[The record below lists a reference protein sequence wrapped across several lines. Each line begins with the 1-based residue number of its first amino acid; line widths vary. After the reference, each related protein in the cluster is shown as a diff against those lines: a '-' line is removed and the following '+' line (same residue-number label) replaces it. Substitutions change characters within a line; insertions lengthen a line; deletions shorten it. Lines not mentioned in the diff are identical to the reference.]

1 MVDHDVGG
9 LESKGKVHV
18 QSKINPP
25 KSLNLLGGGGRFPGG
40 SVVKNSPTSAGDM
53 GSIPGPGR
61 SHVARSN

>member
-25 KSLNLLGGGGRFPGG
+25 KSLNLLGGGGGA
-40 SVVKNSPTSAGDM
+40 SL
-53 GSIPGPGR
+53 
-61 SHVARSN
+61 VAQW